1 MVALPFPICNTFSKD
16 FSKHF
21 IISAP
26 CGILHSRRL
35 FTMYI
40 SIKMIRII
48 VAALIAGVI
57 LINVSI
63 SHSTTISDEV
73 KEKVGAVSF
82 IAIIL
87 LIILKP

>member
-1 MVALPFPICNTFSKD
+1 
-16 FSKHF
+16 
-21 IISAP
+21 
-26 CGILHSRRL
+26 
-35 FTMYI
+35 MYI